1 MKLLELF
8 STPSIRRRISSA
20 FLIVT
25 VFVVILVTASY
36 FQLRQVRPFSNLIV
50 HDSSDLV
57 NIQRLSSATSALDA
71 DLERYLIIQG
81 AEYRDSVQNDLQE
94 MSDSLA
100 LLQADPIAG
109 TETDLSELGTTIAAL
124 QEKIEPILDTKS
136 ADFSS
141 ADINRLIVAIYN
153 DIDQAKLLQDEL
165 SARTLTSLQTTAQAQ
180 GSIADNVLTQS
191 VVLGIV
197 ASLIAVITTLL
208 TDRRLRA
215 ISNLTQTATA
225 IANGDLSQV
234 APVESK
240 DEIGTLAST
249 FNMMTSQLRDLIGS
263 LEQRVT
269 ERTKALATSAEVS
282 RRLSTILNQ
291 KQLVTEVVEQVKSA
305 FGYYHAHIY
314 LVDEINGDLVMAGGT
329 GDAGQSMLAKGH
341 RVQKGKGLVGR
352 AAETSQVVL
361 VPDTSAEPTW
371 LPNPLLPETKSEIAV
386 PILAGDRVLGVLDV
400 QHNVIDGL
408 GEQDANLLGSI
419 ANQVA
424 VAIQNTRQYLESMRF
439 KLGIENSGDAVFAT
453 DINGTITYAN
463 PAFEKVYGYAP
474 DEVIGKNPRII
485 KSGLLTQEN
494 YQGFWGALLAKQ
506 SVTGEIVNKHRD
518 GHLVHV
524 AGTNSAIVNDAGEI
538 IGFLAVHHDITEQK
552 KSQDIIAKRA
562 HQQEA
567 INLLTQKI
575 QSTDTVESAL
585 QVAAREL
592 GRALGQK
599 LTLVALDPA
608 ALTGEGKNMVSKE
621 SVK

>member
-1 MKLLELF
+1 M
-8 STPSIRRRISSA
+8 
-20 FLIVT
+20 T
-25 VFVVILVTASY
+25 VFVLVMVAASY
-36 FQLRQVRPFSNLIV
+36 FQLRQIKP
-50 HDSSDLV
+50 SSDIIVQDSQELV
-57 NIQRLSSATSALDA
+57 EIQRLSTALLALDA
-71 DLERYLIIQG
+71 DLETFLTLRG
-81 AEYRDSVQNDLQE
+81 GEYRESVEKDLQE
-94 MSDSLA
+94 MTDILA
-100 LLQADPIAG
+100 DLQADPDTTQEIQG
-109 TETDLSELGTTIAAL
+109 IVSELRGDVVEL
-124 QEKIEPILDTKS
+124 QTQIDLLFNL
-136 ADFSS
+136 ADSS
-141 ADINRLIVAIYN
+141 SSTDINRSVINIYKN
-153 DIDQAKLLQDEL
+153 IDQAKERQEKL
-165 SARTLTSLQTTAQAQ
+165 STLTLITLQTSAQAQ
-180 GSIADNVLTQS
+180 GVIADNVLTQS
-191 VVLGIV
+191 VILGIIV
-197 ASLIAVITTLL
+197 SLIAVITTLL

-352 AAETSQVVL
+352 AAETSQVIL
-361 VPDTSAEPTW
+361 VPDTSADPTW

-408 GEQDANLLGSI
+408 GEQDANVLGSI

-474 DEVIGKNPRII
+474 EEVIGKNPRII

-506 SVTGEIVNKHRD
+506 SVTDEIVNKHRD

-552 KSQDIIAKRA
+552 KSQDVIAKRA

-567 INLLTQKI
+567 LNLITQKI
-575 QSTDTVESAL
+575 QGADTVESAL

-599 LTLVALDPA
+599 PTLVTLDA
-608 ALTGEGKNMVSKE
+608 AVLAGEGKVIVNE
-621 SVK
+621 